1 MLICLAKGAE
11 YISSKGG
18 HCSIWINNFVG
29 GSEDD
34 IATTRIETFFLAAG
48 GGVQCLSLEFY

>member
-34 IATTRIETFFLAAG
+34 IATTRIETFFFGGG